1 MSKSLKFDPVEDFS
15 MIEAGSLL
23 VAKVIG
29 YLWTAALFLKVKV
42 FRKEIGLNLSFK
54 LFECMSC

>member
-1 MSKSLKFDPVEDFS
+1 MSKKFDPVEDFS

-42 FRKEIGLNLSFK
+42 FRKEVGSSFYLQYLTLCHFK
-54 LFECMSC
+54 